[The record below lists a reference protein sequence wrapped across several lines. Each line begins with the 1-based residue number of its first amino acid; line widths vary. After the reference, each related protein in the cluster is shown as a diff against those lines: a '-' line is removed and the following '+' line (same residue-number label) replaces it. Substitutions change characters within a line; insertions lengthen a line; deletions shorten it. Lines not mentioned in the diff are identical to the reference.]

1 MVDRVLFISSGEN
14 KSSSLKQVRQ
24 LQTQVQAISSGYI
37 TTSIE
42 LAAEWPILGLLAARS
57 LFTLIPY
64 YQHVGS
70 SLLNEQ

>member
-1 MVDRVLFISSGEN
+1 MVDRVLDN
-14 KSSSLKQVRQ
+14 CKLKFR
-24 LQTQVQAISSGYI
+24 LSSGYI

-42 LAAEWPILGLLAARS
+42 LAAEWPIFGLLAARS